1 MLVLLVVPNASTRKK
16 MLLTKTIASLFLLG
30 SVHTMAFPLLNLDNH
45 QGSTYMDQLKS
56 GPKVE

>member
-1 MLVLLVVPNASTRKK
+1 

-45 QGSTYMDQLKS
+45 QGSTYMDRPKS
-56 GPKVE
+56 GPDSLG